1 MRSEIIKNNLVLAV
15 PAVLAFIMALIPTL
29 TNPWPL
35 SWDIFYHL
43 HLAQVYTSQ
52 GLVFI
57 NPLINPLMDNVIN
70 YPPLFHLL
78 LSGGGILFN
87 LNYFQVARAFQPLL
101 AGFIILSTS
110 ITAFKFY
117 GKFSGVL
124 AGIIIFSSAL
134 ISRVVLP
141 IPENLALIFLPLS
154 IYFYYHSFQ
163 HRNYKFAI
171 LAGLIMG
178 LMALIHQ
185 AATFC
190 LVVAVSSIT
199 LILLIKNSFKPARFI
214 NLKRCL
220 LNYLFYIISGVILA
234 AWWWI
239 PAIYFTLNSAQGGG
253 VSTALSSA
261 VPMNIVNY
269 PGAFG
274 YLLLFLSLIGG
285 YRALIKYRLKDIFI
299 ITWIISMLLLSQSY
313 LVGVNVISYRV
324 LVYIL
329 IPISIIAAYGL
340 KNIIFWF
347 KSQDSLYS
355 KIAYLILGLIVI
367 FSMFQGYSTFSSP
380 KITEF
385 GAETPIE
392 TVAIAPPSRGEI
404 ELGNWMQQNV
414 NQTQV
419 ATFSNYYTSIFILS
433 YTHTP
438 VSNLLHRQDSGI
450 LNESDLITNQ
460 IDIVVYDK
468 KLNFTGSPDS
478 FWNVNNQFLFYNSKK
493 INIANLDF
501 TYWEKVYENQEFVV
515 YQVLV

>member
-29 TNPWPL
+29 TNQWPF

-57 NPLINPLMDNVIN
+57 NPLLNPLNDNVIN

-78 LSGGGILFN
+78 LAGGGMLFN
-87 LNYFQVARAFQPLL
+87 LNNFQVARALQPLV
-101 AGFIILSTS
+101 ASFIILSTS
-110 ITAFKFY
+110 LTAFKFY
-117 GKFSGVL
+117 GKFTGVL
-124 AGIIIFSSAL
+124 AGIIIFSSVL
-134 ISRVVLP
+134 ISRIILP
-141 IPENLALIFLPLS
+141 LPENLALIFLPLS

-163 HRNYKFAI
+163 YKNYKFAI

-190 LVVAVSSIT
+190 LLVAVSSIT
-199 LILLIKNSFKPARFI
+199 LVLLIKNMFNPARFI
-214 NLKRCL
+214 NLKGSL
-220 LNYLFYIISGVILA
+220 LNYLFYMISGVILA

-239 PAIYFTLNSAQGGG
+239 PAIYFTLSTAQGG

-261 VPMNIVNY
+261 VPMNIINY

-274 YLLLFLSLIGG
+274 YLLLFLSIIGG
-285 YRALIKYRLKDIFI
+285 YGALIKLRLKDIFI
-299 ITWIISMLLLSQSY
+299 ITWILSMLFLSQSY

-347 KSQDSLYS
+347 KSQDKLYS
-355 KIAYLILGLIVI
+355 KIGYLILVLIVI
-367 FSMFQGYSTFSSP
+367 FSIFQGYSTFSS
-380 KITEF
+380 T
-385 GAETPIE
+385 
-392 TVAIAPPSRGEI
+392 
-404 ELGNWMQQNV
+404 
-414 NQTQV
+414 
-419 ATFSNYYTSIFILS
+419 
-433 YTHTP
+433 
-438 VSNLLHRQDSGI
+438 
-450 LNESDLITNQ
+450 
-460 IDIVVYDK
+460 
-468 KLNFTGSPDS
+468 
-478 FWNVNNQFLFYNSKK
+478 
-493 INIANLDF
+493 
-501 TYWEKVYENQEFVV
+501 KVT
-515 YQVLV
+515 